1 MSTLDLLMN
10 EELENDSTKSERFD
24 VRLTPRQKQILELA
38 AQALGQSLTSFVLS
52 STLERA
58 LQLVREQTVTALS
71 RRDWQTIQNLIAAP
85 PAPTP
90 ALQKGVKRYRK
101 QVRLRSDPENGYYV
115 NLGGE
120 RGESSS

>member
-10 EELENDSTKSERFD
+10 EELENDSIKSERFD

-71 RRDWQTIQNLIAAP
+71 RRDWQTIQNLIASP

-101 QVRLRSDPENGYYV
+101 QVRSDGQTK
-115 NLGGE
+115 
-120 RGESSS
+120 R